1 MSLPAKIRREK
12 VKALLIRGVSI
23 ENISKT
29 LDVHRN
35 TINNDIK
42 RIKEEINKEIK
53 KESLDAVL
61 FHFVASYDEIGKE
74 LWKTYISSKNE
85 NVKLGALNSLMK
97 LTKEKIEILQRL
109 GILESHVLP
118 DQSINIQVT
127 IVEPEKENNREI
139 IDMEVE

>member
-12 VKALLIRGVSI
+12 VKALLVRGVSI
-23 ENISKT
+23 EDISKALT
-29 LDVHRN
+29 VHRN

-42 RIKEEINKEIK
+42 RIKEEINNEIRQ
-53 KESLDAVL
+53 ESLEAVL

-97 LTKEKIEILQRL
+97 LTDEKIEILQRL
-109 GILESHVLP
+109 GILESYTSP
-118 DQSINIQVT
+118 DQNIEVKVT
-127 IVEPEKENNREI
+127 IVQPEKKEV